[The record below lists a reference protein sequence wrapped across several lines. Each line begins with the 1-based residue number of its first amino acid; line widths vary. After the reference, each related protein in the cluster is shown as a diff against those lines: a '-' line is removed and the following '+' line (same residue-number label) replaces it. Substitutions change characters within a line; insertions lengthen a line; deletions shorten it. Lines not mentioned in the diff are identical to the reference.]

1 VPTNAQVTYPS
12 QSEGLKS
19 QAPLKYL
26 FYCKLNLKTVDD
38 DCDYDCDYDDCQTPF
53 KIQVGV
59 F

>member
-1 VPTNAQVTYPS
+1 MTYPS

>member
-1 VPTNAQVTYPS
+1 MTYPS
-12 QSEGLKS
+12 QSEGLES

-38 DCDYDCDYDDCQTPF
+38 DCDYDDCQTPF